1 MTQSTSVQNKLI
13 EAYKMTNKETIN
25 RNVGLTFDFIRQIVK
40 KPEMIENID
49 DNSIIEF
56 LQKDYPEREKTKRI
70 IADKFIR
77 VKRNFEMI

>member
-1 MTQSTSVQNKLI
+1 
-13 EAYKMTNKETIN
+13 MTNKETVN
-25 RNVGLTFDFIRQIVK
+25 RNLGLSFDFIRQIVNNPK
-40 KPEMIENID
+40 IMDKIEND
-49 DNSIIEF
+49 STIEF

>member
-1 MTQSTSVQNKLI
+1 
-13 EAYKMTNKETIN
+13 MTNKETVN
-25 RNVGLTFDFIRQIVK
+25 RNVGLSFDFIKQLVK
-40 KPEMIENID
+40 NPEMIESIN

-70 IADKFIR
+70 IADKFIK